1 MIEKSYYPS
10 VNELMAA
17 QRTRRLLLA
26 SLLAAVVLSVFGAM
40 MLMAIMSERMPAHL
54 IVTAGLG
61 IFVALAVPVA
71 IWNNPRLGLYILLAC
86 TMVLEAFPM
95 DMQTYP
101 GLTKYIMIWPSINS
115 MGRQFGTTVLDP
127 IKVSAA
133 EVIMLLALLSWL
145 IRSIV
150 KRDLKFEKGVFF
162 WYIAAFMATIIN
174 GLVYGI
180 MTGGNSTMALWEVRS
195 LFYFFFVY
203 IMAANLITERKQVD
217 FLLWITIIMVGIRGF
232 LGVHVWSVLGTE
244 TVERRYKLL
253 EHTDSL
259 FFTLLFFMAFILS
272 LSNGDK
278 RMKWVTLLL
287 IPVAIFST
295 LMNQRRAGMAAFF
308 VAIIP
313 TIMILYTVLPH
324 RRRQVLRF
332 LVGMAIFNAVY
343 LPVAWNGEGAWAL
356 PARSIK
362 SINNPSE
369 RDASSDY
376 YRLME
381 DTNLKLT
388 RDIRPLLGVGFG
400 IPFGQFLALPRLTTD
415 FLQYMPHNSV
425 LWIWMRVGHIGF
437 FCFLLLIGVVLVKGI
452 HILKEIRSPSLMTV
466 GVLAV
471 SSTIMMFAFAKYDLQ
486 LCNPRTM
493 VMVAVFVGVL
503 GVLPKLQAQ
512 ESEREAK
519 ETQQA

>member
-17 QRTRRLLLA
+17 QRSRRLLL
-26 SLLAAVVLSVFGAM
+26 SFLLAGVVLSIFGAM
-40 MLMAIMSERMPAHL
+40 VVMAIMSERMSAL
-54 IVTAGLG
+54 AILTAGLG
-61 IFVALAVPVA
+61 IFIAMAIPVA
-71 IWNNPRLGLYILLAC
+71 IWNNPRVGLYILLAC

-95 DMQTYP
+95 DMNNYP
-101 GLTKYIMIWPSINS
+101 APTKYIMVWPSVNS
-115 MGRQFGTTVLDP
+115 MGRQFGTTALDP
-127 IKVSAA
+127 IKVSVA
-133 EVIMLLALLSWL
+133 ELILLLTVLSWL

-150 KRDLKFEKGVFF
+150 KRDLKFEKGAFF
-162 WYIAAFMATIIN
+162 WYVAAFMATVVN

-203 IMAANLITERKQVD
+203 IMAANLIAERKHVD
-217 FLLWITIIMVGIRGF
+217 ILLWITIIMVGVRSF
-232 LGVHVWSVLGTE
+232 LGVHAWSVLGTE

-259 FFTLLFFMAFILS
+259 FFTLLFFLAFILT

-287 IPVAIFST
+287 VPVAIFST

-313 TIMILYTVLPH
+313 TILILYSVLPH
-324 RRRQVLRF
+324 RRKQVTRF
-332 LVGMAIFNAVY
+332 LVGLALFNAVY

-425 LWIWMRVGHIGF
+425 LWIWMRVGHVGF
-437 FCFLLLIGVVLVKGI
+437 FCFMLMIGVVLIKGI
-452 HILKEIRSPSLMTV
+452 HIVREVRSPSLLTV

-471 SSTIMMFAFAKYDLQ
+471 ASTMMLFAFAKYDLQ

-493 VMVAVFVGVL
+493 VMVAMFVGVL
-503 GVLPKLQAQ
+503 SVLPKIQAQ
-512 ESEREAK
+512 ESEREAEEAK
-519 ETQQA
+519 PA